1 LQADDITNSRITWIN
16 LDPFNNNN
24 GNKITADDYANNDIT
39 QIYFDTNVF
48 TTSVSLSSGAQQARL
63 FLDPLGLSDQ
73 TLLGQINNTTGDYS
87 EIRFTD
93 DSFAVQVE
101 NATTQYQG
109 NSNYSMTSG
118 DITHNMTNTG
128 TNEISSISQTPIA
141 MQLYVNDGVND
152 IGKLRLDFYGFNL
165 QNEFGASGIKNTN
178 LLGADSVMVYHNR
191 YYVNNFS
198 SSSPNTYVGRYER
211 AEESTLTGATTTTIN
226 VGGSLPTGST
236 SYIETRVTA
245 ANSDGT
251 KGYFARITGAYRRD
265 DNGDYYQI
273 GTDDV
278 YDVTD
283 FTGVTT
289 NLIYNVGSAPDVE
302 LTGEAGETI
311 KFKVIV
317 KWGNDIELYT

>member
-1 LQADDITNSRITWIN
+1 
-16 LDPFNNNN
+16 
-24 GNKITADDYANNDIT
+24 
-39 QIYFDTNVF
+39 
-48 TTSVSLSSGAQQARL
+48 
-63 FLDPLGLSDQ
+63 
-73 TLLGQINNTTGDYS
+73 
-87 EIRFTD
+87 
-93 DSFAVQVE
+93 
-101 NATTQYQG
+101 
-109 NSNYSMTSG
+109 
-118 DITHNMTNTG
+118 
-128 TNEISSISQTPIA
+128 
-141 MQLYVNDGVND
+141 
-152 IGKLRLDFYGFNL
+152 
-165 QNEFGASGIKNTN
+165 
-178 LLGADSVMVYHNR
+178 MVYHNR